1 MQHLWHCTKWRKPA
15 RKARR
20 HSRRQFIQQLRD
32 CLSWH
37 WLFDWGI
44 FAEMRLLDQ
53 GSITWC
59 CQSVFS
65 LEYDLIVTV
74 NLCRVVAVKVA
85 VHSLLHSLQIET
97 REEPNARLGKMCAS
111 QVPGGSCGMFS
122 CAVCVNCRELSHLEG
137 GGLRCWG

>member
-85 VHSLLHSLQIET
+85 VHSLLHSSQIET
-97 REEPNARLGKMCAS
+97 RDWGRCVLHKCLVVAVGCSVVLCVS
-111 QVPGGSCGMFS
+111 IVGS
-122 CAVCVNCRELSHLEG
+122 
-137 GGLRCWG
+137 